1 MNMKEYAFGIDLG
14 GTKIEI
20 AALDADGDFAL
31 RERVP
36 TPQGDY
42 AATLRAIAGLV
53 AQAEQRLG
61 VTALPLGRTR
71 ALAVCLRSSH
81 HPATGRNQGGL

>member
-1 MNMKEYAFGIDLG
+1 MDSLKRSGSNQCLLGIDLG

-53 AQAEQRLG
+53 AQAER
-61 VTALPLGRTR
+61 R
-71 ALAVCLRSSH
+71 
-81 HPATGRNQGGL
+81 